1 MAGPIPFSFCNFSI
15 PLIFPEQSHPK
26 NVQRIG
32 NQNWGIACRTFHS
45 LAVAPPSPRAHQ
57 TSSGLRHSR
66 STSSR
71 FILLQPRF
79 HPASNPLSSPFHP
92 AFTPVFPRSFTPQ
105 NHNCR
110 ISQSLQLPGKLF
122 FHDPSIKSFRRRF
135 FSLRGRNGA
144 ILGRLWGPFGG
155 ALGALFHAPFLQ
167 PSPQPAN
174 PSAFA
179 FIPLK
184 PAPHKLF
191 FSPGDH
197 PSAPPMQHLQHFA
210 TSQRPWVLAIWS
222 FFGYWALVIGHS
234 CPPCL
239 RPFLILDTPF
249 PLSYL
254 AGLLWRRPNR
264 HPGTRAYNQ

>member
-1 MAGPIPFSFCNFSI
+1 MRMLQFAIL
-15 PLIFPEQSHPK
+15 LIFPEQSHPK

-110 ISQSLQLPGKLF
+110 ISQSLQLAGKLF
-122 FHDPSIKSFRRRF
+122 FHHPSIKSFRRRF
-135 FSLRGRNGA
+135 SSLRGRNGA

-155 ALGALFHAPFLQ
+155 ALGALFHLPFLQ

-174 PSAFA
+174 P
-179 FIPLK
+179 
-184 PAPHKLF
+184 
-191 FSPGDH
+191 
-197 PSAPPMQHLQHFA
+197 
-210 TSQRPWVLAIWS
+210 
-222 FFGYWALVIGHS
+222 S